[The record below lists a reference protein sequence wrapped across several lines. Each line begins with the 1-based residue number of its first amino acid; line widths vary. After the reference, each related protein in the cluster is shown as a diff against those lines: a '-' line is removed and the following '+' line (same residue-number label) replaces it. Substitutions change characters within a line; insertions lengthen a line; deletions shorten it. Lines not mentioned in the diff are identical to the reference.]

1 MEGCFVDA
9 SITMGYKARLIAEYL
24 YYSVPVAQTLS
35 NVRVWWNWYTQ
46 QT

>member
-9 SITMGYKARLIAEYL
+9 SITMGYKARLIAEHL
-24 YYSVPVAQTLS
+24 FNVPVAQTLS
-35 NVRVWWNWYTQ
+35 SVRVWWNWYTQ